1 MLDGLGGK
9 SSCRV
14 GYLAEPTPGIEG
26 GVAEE
31 LVDGAVV
38 LVAAVLDGV
47 VHEALAFIHGP
58 VANGLYLELID
69 SIDGDCGP
77 NIARI
82 AVAAGAD
89 KRNAIDVNIGDGAAA
104 AGAVDDTGVGGGVSV
119 GLVALYTGH
128 QISEV

>member
-58 VANGLYLELID
+58 VADGLHLELID
-69 SIDGDCGP
+69 RIDGDRGP
-77 NIARI
+77 NIAGI

-89 KRNAIDVNIGDGAAA
+89 EGNAIDVNIGDGAAA
-104 AGAVDDTGVGGGVSV
+104 AGSIDDAGVGSGVAV
-119 GLVALYTGH
+119 GLVALHAGH
-128 QISEV
+128 